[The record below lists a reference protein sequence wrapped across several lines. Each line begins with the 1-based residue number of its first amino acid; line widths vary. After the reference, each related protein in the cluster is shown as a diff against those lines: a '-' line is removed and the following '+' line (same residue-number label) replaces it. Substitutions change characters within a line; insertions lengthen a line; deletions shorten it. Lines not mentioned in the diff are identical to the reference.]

1 MKQNVTPN
9 HSWRSIRQLFE
20 RIYRTG
26 SISLAAHLDE
36 GSPVDLLNCNIQQMV
51 EVLMERFREILS
63 NAGVFAENPDNRLI
77 ASVCD
82 YIGQHYAEN
91 ISLTTVAE
99 HVGYSSKYMSRL
111 FKESMNWNLSDYI
124 NYVRIEKAKEL
135 LRTTNE
141 PIDEIQELVGIPSRT
156 TFLRVFKKFE
166 GITPGQYR
174 KLKSTEE

>member
-1 MKQNVTPN
+1 
-9 HSWRSIRQLFE
+9 
-20 RIYRTG
+20 
-26 SISLAAHLDE
+26 
-36 GSPVDLLNCNIQQMV
+36 
-51 EVLMERFREILS
+51 
-63 NAGVFAENPDNRLI
+63 
-77 ASVCD
+77 
-82 YIGQHYAEN
+82 
-91 ISLTTVAE
+91 
-99 HVGYSSKYMSRL
+99 MSRL